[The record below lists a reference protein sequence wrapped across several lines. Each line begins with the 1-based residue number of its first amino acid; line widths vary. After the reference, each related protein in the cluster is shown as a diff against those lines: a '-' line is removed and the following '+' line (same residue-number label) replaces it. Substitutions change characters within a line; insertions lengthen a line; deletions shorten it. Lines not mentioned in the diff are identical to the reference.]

1 MLNTLQQCKESVR
14 PSIDAAETGHRT
26 GFSPQSGPHQPSI
39 SPDKAL
45 AGLSNMMAAW
55 VGAALI
61 RELIPSSILVST
73 RHTKDSRGQM
83 ISLSGH

>member
-1 MLNTLQQCKESVR
+1 MQLR
-14 PSIDAAETGHRT
+14 HRT
-26 GFSPQSGPHQPSI
+26 GFCPQSGPHQPSI

-61 RELIPSSILVST
+61 EELIPSTDQKMMSSFF
-73 RHTKDSRGQM
+73 GY
-83 ISLSGH
+83 